1 LQVAD
6 FPVAVKGFT
15 GSHFQGRFGKMFT
28 GSLNFRFSVLPV
40 TVKLKYF
47 RTPYHALAAIG
58 E

>member
-1 LQVAD
+1 MAD